1 MGEPAQ
7 YGQTERLVKKRSV
20 NIHGHQTSI
29 TLEDEFWDAL
39 KNAAQKRGL
48 STNKFIAEID
58 DTRGQ
63 QNLSSAIRVY
73 ILKSLTEESL

>member
-1 MGEPAQ
+1 M
-7 YGQTERLVKKRSV
+7 RKRSV

-29 TLEDEFWDAL
+29 TLEDEFWTAL
-39 KNAAQKRGL
+39 KNAAQKQGT
-48 STNKFIAEID
+48 STNKLIAEID
-58 DTRGQ
+58 DARGE

>member
-1 MGEPAQ
+1 M
-7 YGQTERLVKKRSV
+7 KKRSV

-48 STNKFIAEID
+48 STNKLIAEID